1 MSKLIIVE
9 GLDRCGK
16 GTIIERIRNK
26 FPDDSN
32 FLVVHSSKPEGEWTK
47 ESQLEHYKTLLQK
60 SFETLIDEDIT
71 VIHDR
76 SYFGEFVYGQVYR
89 NVKYT
94 MQEFME
100 FEKCIPES
108 LLDRVTL
115 LIMTDGDIESRL
127 SRDDN
132 QSMSKDPN
140 KMEQEY
146 SEFFQHYLMTKI
158 PNKLFVDWSTVEF
171 TEETLDKILAELQI
185 VT

>member
-16 GTIIERIRNK
+16 STIIERIRNK

-60 SFETLIDEDIT
+60 SFETIDEDIT

-76 SYFGEFVYGQVYR
+76 SYFGEFVYGQIHR
-89 NVKYT
+89 NVNYN
-94 MQEFME
+94 MYDFIE
-100 FEKCIPES
+100 FEKNIPDA

-115 LIMTDGDIESRL
+115 LIMTDGNTESRL

-132 QSMSKDPN
+132 QSITNDTN

-171 TEETLDKILAELQI
+171 TEETLDKILTELQI